1 MEEQI
6 YLNGAYIPRTNA
18 NISIMDRGFL
28 FGDGV
33 YELIPLY
40 GKKIFLLDKHLKRLK
55 NSLNLVGMEN
65 SDFDINN
72 IEDIIKTL
80 VDKNKYEDYFF
91 YIHITRGV
99 QNTRQHIYPEK
110 IEPTVLIMGENYSVF
125 NKDEIAKGFTASIQ
139 SDFRWTKSNIKSIS
153 LLGSVLLKNYA
164 SQNGYYET
172 LLIRDNKLTEGSAS
186 NVFIVKDNKIFTPK
200 LSVDLL
206 PGVTRDLLINL
217 LRENGLD
224 VFEKDVTESDL
235 KIADEVWCCSST
247 NFVVPIIQ
255 IDDITINNGIVGNIA
270 LRVYDLVR
278 DFISAY

>member
-1 MEEQI
+1 MEEQV
-6 YLNGAYIPRTNA
+6 YLNGTYIPKANA

-40 GKKIFLLDKHLKRLK
+40 GKKIFLLDKHLKRLE
-55 NSLNLVGMEN
+55 NSLNLIGMKN
-65 SDFDINN
+65 SGFDINN
-72 IEDIIKTL
+72 IENIIKTL
-80 VDKNKYEDYFF
+80 IEKNKYENYFF
-91 YIHITRGV
+91 YIHITRGI
-99 QNTRQHIYPEK
+99 QNTRQHIYQK
-110 IEPTVLIMGENYSVF
+110 NLKPTVLIMGENYSVF
-125 NKDEIAKGFTASIQ
+125 DKGEISKGFQASIQ

-164 SQNGYYET
+164 SQHGFYET

-186 NVFIVKDNKIFTPK
+186 NVFVVKDNKIFTPK

-217 LRENGLD
+217 LRQNNLD
-224 VFEKDVTESDL
+224 VFEEDVTESDL

-247 NFVVPIIQ
+247 NFVAPIIQ
-255 IDDITINNGIVGNIA
+255 IDDLTINNGVVGNIA
-270 LRVYDLVR
+270 LKAYDLVR
-278 DFISAY
+278 DFIAGY

>member
-1 MEEQI
+1 MEEQV
-6 YLNGAYIPRTNA
+6 YLNGTYIPKANA

-40 GKKIFLLDKHLKRLK
+40 GKKIFLLDKHLKRLE
-55 NSLNLVGMEN
+55 NSLNLIGMKN
-65 SDFDINN
+65 SGFDINN
-72 IEDIIKTL
+72 IENIIKTL
-80 VDKNKYEDYFF
+80 IEKNKYENYFF
-91 YIHITRGV
+91 YIHITRGI
-99 QNTRQHIYPEK
+99 QNTRQHIYQK
-110 IEPTVLIMGENYSVF
+110 NLKPTVLIMGENYSVF
-125 NKDEIAKGFTASIQ
+125 DKGEISKGFQASIQ

-164 SQNGYYET
+164 SQHGFYET

-186 NVFIVKDNKIFTPK
+186 NVFVVKDNKIFTPK

-217 LRENGLD
+217 LRQNNLD
-224 VFEKDVTESDL
+224 VFEEDVTESDL

-247 NFVVPIIQ
+247 NFVAPIIQ
-255 IDDITINNGIVGNIA
+255 IDDLTINNGAVGNIA
-270 LRVYDLVR
+270 LKAYDLVR
-278 DFISAY
+278 DFIAGY

>member
-1 MEEQI
+1 MEEQV
-6 YLNGAYIPRTNA
+6 YLNGTYIPKANA

-40 GKKIFLLDKHLKRLK
+40 GKKIFLLDKHLKRLE
-55 NSLNLVGMEN
+55 NSLNLIGMKN
-65 SDFDINN
+65 SGFDINN
-72 IEDIIKTL
+72 IENIIKTL
-80 VDKNKYEDYFF
+80 IKKNKYENYFF
-91 YIHITRGV
+91 YIHITRGI
-99 QNTRQHIYPEK
+99 QNTRQHIYQK
-110 IEPTVLIMGENYSVF
+110 NLKPTVLIMGENYSVF
-125 NKDEIAKGFTASIQ
+125 DKGEISKGFQASIQ

-164 SQNGYYET
+164 SQHGFYET

-186 NVFIVKDNKIFTPK
+186 NVFVVKDNKIFTPK

-217 LRENGLD
+217 LRQNNLD
-224 VFEKDVTESDL
+224 VFEEDVTESDL

-247 NFVVPIIQ
+247 NFVAPIIQ
-255 IDDITINNGIVGNIA
+255 IDDLTINNGVVGNIA
-270 LRVYDLVR
+270 LKAYDLVR
-278 DFISAY
+278 DFIAGY

>member
-1 MEEQI
+1 MEEQV
-6 YLNGAYIPRTNA
+6 YLNGTYIPKANA

-40 GKKIFLLDKHLKRLK
+40 GKKIFLLDKHLKRLE
-55 NSLNLVGMEN
+55 NSLNLIGMKN
-65 SDFDINN
+65 SGFDINN
-72 IEDIIKTL
+72 IENIIKTL
-80 VDKNKYEDYFF
+80 IKKNKYENYFF
-91 YIHITRGV
+91 YIHITRGI
-99 QNTRQHIYPEK
+99 QNTRQHIYQK
-110 IEPTVLIMGENYSVF
+110 NLKPTVLIMGENFSVF
-125 NKDEIAKGFTASIQ
+125 DKGEISKGFQASIQ

-164 SQNGYYET
+164 SQHGFYET

-186 NVFIVKDNKIFTPK
+186 NVFVVKDNKIFTPK

-217 LRENGLD
+217 LRQNNLD
-224 VFEKDVTESDL
+224 VFEEDVTESDL

-247 NFVVPIIQ
+247 NFVAPIIQ
-255 IDDITINNGIVGNIA
+255 IDDLTINNGVVGNIA
-270 LRVYDLVR
+270 LKAYDLVR
-278 DFISAY
+278 DFIAGY

>member
-1 MEEQI
+1 M
-6 YLNGAYIPRTNA
+6 
-18 NISIMDRGFL
+18 F
-28 FGDGV
+28 
-33 YELIPLY
+33 
-40 GKKIFLLDKHLKRLK
+40 
-55 NSLNLVGMEN
+55 
-65 SDFDINN
+65 
-72 IEDIIKTL
+72 
-80 VDKNKYEDYFF
+80 
-91 YIHITRGV
+91 
-99 QNTRQHIYPEK
+99 
-110 IEPTVLIMGENYSVF
+110 
-125 NKDEIAKGFTASIQ
+125 
-139 SDFRWTKSNIKSIS
+139 
-153 LLGSVLLKNYA
+153 LKNYA
-164 SQNGYYET
+164 SQNGFYET

-255 IDDITINNGIVGNIA
+255 IDDITIDNGIVGNIA